1 MKAKLTVKIMVL
13 VALTALIG
21 MAVFAP
27 SAMAELTTNVNHDL
41 IEIRLNYNGSTVS
54 VKGEAEAGSDLM
66 IKINGADK
74 EEKLK
79 SKDKVGGLFW
89 MNTDE
94 HIFTE
99 VPDLYFLK
107 STADP
112 AQILS
117 PDQLMANS
125 IGYESLAANG
135 KIEPEVS
142 PDQKSVL
149 FDEFFKYKEDQK
161 LYDQSVGGIDTG
173 ASGNGQSFSTVFDWP
188 YQAKPG
194 VYEVT
199 VYSVRDGQITDT
211 SIGEVRVE
219 ETGVVKTLSD
229 MSKNNGGL
237 YGLLAIG
244 VAVIAGFG
252 VGVVFR
258 KGGGAH

>member
-1 MKAKLTVKIMVL
+1 MKTKLTIKTMVL

-21 MAVFAP
+21 MAVIAP

-54 VKGEAEAGSDLM
+54 VKGEADAGSNLV
-66 IKINGADK
+66 IKISGAEK

-94 HIFTE
+94 HVFTE
-99 VPDLYFLK
+99 VPELYFLK

-117 PDQLMANS
+117 EDQLLANN
-125 IGYESLAANG
+125 IGYKAVAANG
-135 KIEPEVS
+135 KIEPEV
-142 PDQKSVL
+142 PPAEKAVL
-149 FDEFFKYKEDQK
+149 FEEFFKYKEDQN
-161 LYDQSVGGIDTG
+161 LYNQSVEGIETSPSG
-173 ASGNGQSFSTVFDWP
+173 AVQSFDTVFDWP

-194 VYEVT
+194 IYEVT
-199 VYSVRDGQITDT
+199 VYSVKDGQITGT
-211 SIGEVRVE
+211 SKGEVRVE

-252 VGVVFR
+252 VGIVFR